1 MRVPIPQL
9 DTHPL
14 VRITVTTPKG
24 PFVAE
29 CDNCYKHLDI
39 ELPEGVEER
48 HCSVVAEF
56 KLRSNKIDPRMKPI
70 VIREAESDPE
80 PKPEPEPEPEP
91 KAESNPESKPEP
103 EPESESEPEPEYPVR
118 RKYPKG

>member
-1 MRVPIPQL
+1 MQVPIPQL

-24 PFVAE
+24 TFVAE

-70 VIREAESDPE
+70 VIREAES
-80 PKPEPEPEPEP
+80 KPEPEPEPE
-91 KAESNPESKPEP
+91 SNSEPNSEP

-118 RKYPKG
+118 RKYPKD

>member
-24 PFVAE
+24 TFVAE

-56 KLRSNKIDPRMKPI
+56 KLQSNKIDPRMKPV
-70 VIREAESDPE
+70 VIREAESNPE

-103 EPESESEPEPEYPVR
+103 EPQSESEPEPEYPVR
-118 RKYPKG
+118 RKYPKD